1 MSSTLHSGELKT
13 TSAEELRHFR
23 EVLAAAN
30 YTGACHTEF
39 LTPFELVA
47 PRNVPHLVRISA
59 PKSQLK
65 TLVLMFLFG
74 VPTDAAAARDAVQPV
89 QLESLEQM
97 GLLKLEAGV
106 ATAKVSLVPF
116 GNLVLAVD
124 LHEKIYNGAPSDVV
138 MGMTQSTLEL
148 GNITIRKPSRK
159 TLDFGTGSG
168 IQAFLAAAH
177 SDRVYAVDCSSR
189 ALNFARFSAALN
201 GISNIEFIEG
211 NGFDAVRG
219 LRFDLIVAN
228 PPFAVTPERRY
239 VYRDSGMH
247 LDAFAESLIRRAP
260 EFLEESGF
268 FQCQCDWVHI
278 AGGNW
283 QERLSHWVHGSGCNA
298 WIIRQQT
305 LAPPVYAEAWIRS
318 TEQDD
323 HATAFRL
330 CEEWSDF
337 YRRENVEAISTGF
350 ICLRRAAGRSNWL
363 RIDDPVGEISD
374 GSGASIELGFALRD
388 FLETVR
394 NDEALLQAKLRTS
407 PDVRLAREAAWSV
420 NGWQGVKSKIGLS
433 RGLSYTASIDPP
445 VATLIAHCDAQ
456 HTLAELMTQM
466 GSSLGVAIERLIP
479 ATMPLVRQLIE
490 RGFLLP
496 ASMIANSPNQQHRL
510 DHWSF

>member
-1 MSSTLHSGELKT
+1 MPTTLQSGELKA
-13 TSAEELRHFR
+13 TSAEDLRQFK
-23 EVLAAAN
+23 EVLLAAN
-30 YTGACHTEF
+30 YTGPRHTEF

-47 PRNVPHLVRISA
+47 PRNLPHLVRISA
-59 PKSQLK
+59 PESQLK

-74 VPTDAAAARDAVQPV
+74 MPTGTVAAREAVHP
-89 QLESLEQM
+89 LSLETLDQM
-97 GLLKLEAGV
+97 GLLRVEGGV

-116 GNLVLAVD
+116 GNLVVAVD
-124 LHEKIYNGAPSDVV
+124 LHEKVYNGAPSDLV

-148 GNITIRKPSRK
+148 GNITIRRPSRK

-177 SDRVYAVDCSSR
+177 SDHVYAVDCSSR

-239 VYRDSGMH
+239 IYRDSGMH
-247 LDAFAESLIRRAP
+247 LDGFAEALVRRAP
-260 EFLEESGF
+260 EFLEEGGF
-268 FQCQCDWVHI
+268 FQCQCDWVHL

-283 QERLSHWVHGSGCNA
+283 QERLSGWVKGSGSDA

-323 HATAFRL
+323 HTTAVRL
-330 CEEWSDF
+330 CEEWSQF
-337 YRRENVEAISTGF
+337 YRKENVEAISTGF
-350 ICLRRAAGRSNWL
+350 ICLHRTGGPPNWV
-363 RIDDPVGEISD
+363 RVDDPVGDIAD
-374 GSGASIELGFALRD
+374 NSGESIELGFANRD
-388 FLETVR
+388 FLEVTR
-394 NDEALLQAKLRTS
+394 SDEALLQTKLQTS
-407 PDVRLAREAAWSV
+407 PKTRLLREAEWAPH
-420 NGWQGVKSKIGLS
+420 GWQTVKSKIALAQ
-433 RGLSYTASIDPP
+433 GLSYTANIDAP
-445 VATLIAHCDAQ
+445 VATLIAHCDGQ
-456 HTLAELMTQM
+456 STLAELMTKM
-466 GSSLGVAIERLIP
+466 GDGLGVAVERLVP
-479 ATMPLVRQLIE
+479 AIMPLVRQLIE

-496 ASMIANSPNQQHRL
+496 PTMMANPQNHQKL
-510 DHWSF
+510 DS